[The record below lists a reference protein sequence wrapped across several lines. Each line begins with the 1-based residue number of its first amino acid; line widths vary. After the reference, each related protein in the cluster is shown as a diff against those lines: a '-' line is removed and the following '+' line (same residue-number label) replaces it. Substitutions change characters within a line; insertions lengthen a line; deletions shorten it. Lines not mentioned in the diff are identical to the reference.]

1 MTKNMTQE
9 EFNRLILEV
18 KTELEKS
25 IQSIKD
31 KAPNLYQI
39 IIDFLDGKISIE
51 EINAFQSLTKEE
63 QRIFIN
69 NYQGRA

>member
-39 IIDFLDGKISIE
+39 IIDFLDGRISIE

>member
-9 EFNRLILEV
+9 EFNRLIQEV